1 MQTNSTA
8 PARLNQATIEI
19 LAAAKRLHSL
29 IARATSYSPCDP
41 DPTAPNLGEHD
52 CEAITRALAETMSVC
67 ASYLGDAGYETDA
80 VAELADEI
88 IVADAAR
95 IAGQTA
101 RGWIGMINA

>member
-1 MQTNSTA
+1 VQTNSTA
-8 PARLNQATIEI
+8 PARLNPATIEI

-41 DPTAPNLGEHD
+41 DPTAPNLVEHD
-52 CEAITRALAETMSVC
+52 FEAITRALAETMSVC

-88 IVADAAR
+88 IEACPVELAAR
-95 IAGQTA
+95 
-101 RGWIGMINA
+101 R

>member
-29 IARATSYSPCDP
+29 IARATSCAP

-52 CEAITRALAETMSVC
+52 FEAITRALAQTMSVC

-88 IVADAAR
+88 IEACPVELAAR
-95 IAGQTA
+95 
-101 RGWIGMINA
+101 R